1 MKAELIANII
11 TAHCSGD
18 EANFKAA
25 VDELAKDE
33 DRKGNV
39 RVSSLILSAYK
50 GKKLLS

>member
-33 DRKGNV
+33 DRKGKCPCVKSN
-39 RVSSLILSAYK
+39 SLSI
-50 GKKLLS
+50 